1 MRSFIIHARR
11 RSANERRRCAQPGLR
26 LAEEKRWRAK
36 RSWQSPGRGRY
47 DGILLQDSQ
56 KCIHACRQAG
66 RQAGREAGPDR
77 RSEGLRLRVLEPVGV
92 LPSLHGQDG
101 DLIGVVVRVRV
112 RGGGVCGQGKGGG
125 GGGGW

>member
-1 MRSFIIHARR
+1 MQSEAGRAQDVVDMMESCSKTL
-11 RSANERRRCAQPGLR
+11 RSACM
-26 LAEEKRWRAK
+26 
-36 RSWQSPGRGRY
+36 
-47 DGILLQDSQ
+47 
-56 KCIHACRQAG
+56 HAGRQAG

-112 RGGGVCGQGKGGG
+112 RVRGGGVCGQGKG
-125 GGGGW
+125 